1 MNKRNLLSAVVLM
14 LAVALAG
21 MAAPPE
27 PLTLKEA
34 IQLALRNSGDLA
46 VARIQAD
53 VAQRQTRVNRSV
65 FRPNLFT
72 GTGAAYTNG
81 FPSIPGG
88 GAPSVFNLSYTQ
100 TIFDPPAK
108 GEVRAAEDRLRAQRI
123 AVDGTRDAVM
133 MRVAS
138 DYLEL
143 SEVRRSLDLLQQE
156 RESAQ
161 KVLEITQERVKAG
174 VELPI
179 DETQAELTR
188 AKIEQSVIGLE
199 GRQDVLADDLRAA
212 TGLPDGEPL
221 NLATVEL
228 PPPSDLPTAQLV
240 TLALAHSP
248 DIRQAEMERQARL
261 DELKGQRGGY
271 WPTVDLVGQY
281 MVLSKINNYDQYYR
295 AFQRNNL
302 NVGVEVQ
309 IPIFRSRTAAAIS
322 LADSQYQE
330 AELDL
335 GNRRHAL
342 EIQVRQ
348 EARKSR
354 EQDAGR
360 EVARLEL
367 KLAQQKL
374 EMTQAQYDQGHAT
387 LATVEQARLDES
399 QKWLAFLQSNF
410 DGQKAQLELMRTTG
424 QLSQLMK

>member
-1 MNKRNLLSAVVLM
+1 MNKRNWQFAGVLL
-14 LAVALAG
+14 LAGALAAS
-21 MAAPPE
+21 AAPPDQ
-27 PLTLKEA
+27 LTLQRA
-34 IQLALRNSGDLA
+34 IQLALENSGELA
-46 VARIQAD
+46 AARIQAD

-81 FPSIPGG
+81 FPSTPGG
-88 GAPSVFNLSYTQ
+88 GAPSVFNLSYVQ

-108 GEVRAAEDRLRAQRI
+108 GQVRAAEDRLKAQRI
-123 AVDGTRDAVM
+123 AVDGTRDKVM

-143 SEVRRSLDLLQQE
+143 SEVRHSLDLLRQE
-156 RESAQ
+156 RVSAQ
-161 KVLEITQERVKAG
+161 KVLEITQDRVKAG
-174 VELPI
+174 LELPI
-179 DETQAELTR
+179 DETQVELTR

-199 GRQDVLADDLRAA
+199 GREDVVAEDLRTV
-212 TGLPDGEPL
+212 TGLPESDPL
-221 NLATVEL
+221 NLATAKL
-228 PPPSDLPTAQLV
+228 PPPGDLPTAQLV

-302 NVGVEVQ
+302 NVGVQVQ
-309 IPIFRSRTAAAIS
+309 IPIFRSRTSAAIA

-330 AELDL
+330 AQLDL
-335 GNRRHAL
+335 GNQRHAL
-342 EIQVRQ
+342 EIQVRR
-348 EARKSR
+348 EARQSR
-354 EQDAGR
+354 EEDATK

-367 KLAQQKL
+367 KLAQEKV
-374 EMTQAQYDQGHAT
+374 EMAQAQYNEGHAT
-387 LATVEQARLDES
+387 LAAVEQARLDES
-399 QKWLAFLQSNF
+399 QKWLAFLQADFN
-410 DGQKAQLELMRTTG
+410 GQKAQLQLMKTTG
-424 QLSQLMK
+424 QLSQLMH